1 MGYIEQNL
9 VADERIIFK
18 GEIHWMRYAR
28 PILIIFLGVL
38 ALYWNMWAVIAGV
51 ILMLIGIF
59 QIAYIYFGLSYAVT
73 NKRIILKKGIL
84 NVEALEIILT
94 KVEGVHIEQSFLGR
108 LLNYGTVVVTTGEVI
123 NRFEYLAYPA
133 QFSNSV
139 HEVVQSLDTEDPT
152 RLSQIQTN
160 SKSAKLPN
168 KGCLII
174 LVIIAL
180 AIIIAKNDDL
190 YYMMHG
196 DVTYCD
202 AALKANKLS
211 IVFEDI
217 KAARETL
224 DRVRQFISSHP
235 TVYLSTH
242 CPEGYENLEMKRVM
256 TL

>member
-38 ALYWNMWAVIAGV
+38 ALYWNLWAVIAGV

-108 LLNYGTVVVTTGEVI
+108 LP
-123 NRFEYLAYPA
+123 RA
-133 QFSNSV
+133 
-139 HEVVQSLDTEDPT
+139 
-152 RLSQIQTN
+152 
-160 SKSAKLPN
+160 
-168 KGCLII
+168 
-174 LVIIAL
+174 
-180 AIIIAKNDDL
+180 
-190 YYMMHG
+190 
-196 DVTYCD
+196 
-202 AALKANKLS
+202 KLS
-211 IVFEDI
+211 IASNILPILPSSATAFTKWCRVWTP
-217 KAARETL
+217 KTLLASRNCKQTARVPNFLT
-224 DRVRQFISSHP
+224 RVAS
-235 TVYLSTH
+235 LS
-242 CPEGYENLEMKRVM
+242 
-256 TL
+256 

>member
-73 NKRIILKKGIL
+73 TKRIILKKGIL

-152 RLSQIQTN
+152 RLSQLQTN
-160 SKSAKLPN
+160 SKSAKLPH

-174 LVIIAL
+174 LIIIAL
-180 AIIIAKNDDL
+180 TIVIAKNILVYQYIDQPRQEQNDSIQN
-190 YYMMHG
+190 
-196 DVTYCD
+196 
-202 AALKANKLS
+202 NK
-211 IVFEDI
+211 I
-217 KAARETL
+217 
-224 DRVRQFISSHP
+224 
-235 TVYLSTH
+235 
-242 CPEGYENLEMKRVM
+242 EGLEEFTENN
-256 TL
+256 

>member
-9 VADERIIFK
+9 VADERIIFI

-38 ALYWNMWAVIAGV
+38 ALYWNMWAVIA
-51 ILMLIGIF
+51 
-59 QIAYIYFGLSYAVT
+59 YIYYGLSYAVT

-180 AIIIAKNDDL
+180 AIIIAKNVLVYRYIDQPRQEQND
-190 YYMMHG
+190 
-196 DVTYCD
+196 
-202 AALKANKLS
+202 S
-211 IVFEDI
+211 IQNNSI
-217 KAARETL
+217 
-224 DRVRQFISSHP
+224 
-235 TVYLSTH
+235 
-242 CPEGYENLEMKRVM
+242 EGLEEF
-256 TL
+256 TDNN

>member
-38 ALYWNMWAVIAGV
+38 ALYWNLWAVIA
-51 ILMLIGIF
+51 
-59 QIAYIYFGLSYAVT
+59 
-73 NKRIILKKGIL
+73 
-84 NVEALEIILT
+84 LT

-152 RLSQIQTN
+152 RLSQLQTN
-160 SKSAKLPN
+160 SKSAKLPH

-174 LVIIAL
+174 LIIIAL
-180 AIIIAKNDDL
+180 AIVIAKNILVYQYIDQPRQEQND
-190 YYMMHG
+190 
-196 DVTYCD
+196 
-202 AALKANKLS
+202 S
-211 IVFEDI
+211 IQNNSI
-217 KAARETL
+217 
-224 DRVRQFISSHP
+224 
-235 TVYLSTH
+235 
-242 CPEGYENLEMKRVM
+242 EGLEEF
-256 TL
+256 TDNN